1 MSGRRR
7 GRREDAFGRALL
19 GSLGVFDPIVL
30 YGNNLGL
37 VSSPAKARRLLRRL
51 RPLTTD
57 RGRIL
62 AGGMDIGTSDDP
74 DHRAYREQNERRG
87 RPPGQVRLRVRYR
100 RMIGPWFD
108 WWFASKAQL
117 EEIVQGTGWR
127 VARYLDGPTDRYV
140 AVLEK
145 D

>member
-1 MSGRRR
+1 
-7 GRREDAFGRALL
+7 
-19 GSLGVFDPIVL
+19 
-30 YGNNLGL
+30 
-37 VSSPAKARRLLRRL
+37 
-51 RPLTTD
+51 
-57 RGRIL
+57 
-62 AGGMDIGTSDDP
+62 
-74 DHRAYREQNERRG
+74 
-87 RPPGQVRLRVRYR
+87 
-100 RMIGPWFD
+100 MIGPWFD